1 MARTEWAALLYRK
14 KGYLTLTNSNYLV
27 SKVNDNKKY
36 NGFGYIGCNG
46 YVPCQV
52 CIHNKYLTCKRVQQ
66 IVQKFR
72 NALRWCQL
80 FHARARFLLEN
91 CNNLVLIPH
100 LCKLFTIFLSCFQT
114 GYLAKIGFMQNNQLR
129 EKTWVFNIASTR
141 ESVLKT

>member
-1 MARTEWAALLYRK
+1 MRRWQEQNGRQNIVGKRVILLTY
-14 KGYLTLTNSNYLV
+14 SNKLV

-72 NALRWCQL
+72 NALGWCQL

-114 GYLAKIGFMQNNQLR
+114 GYLAKIRFMQT
-129 EKTWVFNIASTR
+129 K
-141 ESVLKT
+141 